1 MTLKKW
7 IANENIG
14 QEIEPFP
21 LKRSEY
27 MYIWREGNSYKE
39 YIIQYISPVYK
50 PYLWLTVVTK
60 EPKVTW
66 GSNKL
71 TL

>member
-1 MTLKKW
+1 MTLKRP

-14 QEIEPFP
+14 QEIEQFP
-21 LKRSEY
+21 PKRSEY
-27 MYIWREGNSYKE
+27 MYIWREGNSYKK
-39 YIIQYISPVYK
+39 YIIQYIFPVYK

-60 EPKVTW
+60 EPKVAR
-66 GSNKL
+66 GSNNL